1 MENARSRRDPK
12 RVGAIEHHR
21 PWMLVA
27 GIAIAAAGAGLGLTA
42 LQSPELPLLQW
53 SAAVVV
59 GASLLELAAGL
70 SLSGLGGAGISH
82 TVGGGLALGL
92 GTFLLGV
99 WLDYPQAFAPG
110 PAALMLGLFC
120 VTNGVF
126 RMLEVAISRP
136 MASTFE
142 GFDAG
147 FTLVLGAFVLA
158 GWHTATPAFVAA
170 VAGLELLVGGIS
182 MVGSS
187 RTWWRHPELP
197 AYDDLQ
203 QSRTQFVHPTTHR

>member
-1 MENARSRRDPK
+1 MESAPSRRDPK

-21 PWMLVA
+21 PWLLVA

-42 LQSPELPLLQW
+42 FQSPEHPLLQW
-53 SAAVVV
+53 SAAVVI
-59 GASLLELAAGL
+59 GAAILELAAGL
-70 SLSGLGGAGISH
+70 SFSGLGGAGMSH

-99 WLDYPQAFAPG
+99 WLYYPEAFAPG
-110 PAALMLGLFC
+110 PAALMLGLFG
-120 VTNGVF
+120 VTNGLF

-136 MASTFE
+136 MASSFE

-158 GWHTATPAFVAA
+158 GWHTATPGFVAA

-182 MVGSS
+182 MVGSAS
-187 RTWWRHPELP
+187 AWSRHPELP
-197 AYDDLQ
+197 AYDDFQ
-203 QSRTQFVHPTTHR
+203 ERISHAGHAP